1 MTLEKQ
7 EINRIEAAKTAIGT
21 AIAGKGVAVPSG
33 TKLDGMA
40 ALIDGIEQGSDPVLQ
55 EKTVS
60 PATSAQ
66 SVTPDS
72 GYDGLSKVTVNAMPT
87 ATQATPSISV
97 SSAGLITASATQ
109 TAGYVAAGTKSATKQ
124 LTVQAAQTITP
135 GTSNKTIASGRYLTG
150 NQTIKGDA
158 NLVAG
163 NIAKDV
169 TIFGVTGTH
178 EGGEDI
184 SAETAEYTEL
194 LTDLETAVDAL
205 PDAGSGGGTLDTG
218 TLVGVSTMADDDDDG
233 SGYIYYYDLEDIPNI
248 SSKKLVVLC
257 YGKTY
262 TVVLSRIN
270 TTDAFSI
277 KQQWADTSSNV
288 MLNDNIL
295 KTNSSSSSVFS
306 SFDYYAV

>member
-7 EINRIEAAKTAIGT
+7 ELDRIETAKTAIGT

-33 TKLDGMA
+33 TKLDSMA
-40 ALIDGIEQGSDPVLQ
+40 ALIEGIEQGSDPVLQ
-55 EKTVS
+55 EKTVT

-97 SSAGLITASATQ
+97 SSGGLITASATQ
-109 TAGYVAAGTKSATKQ
+109 SAGYVAAGTKSATEQ

-150 NQTIKGDA
+150 TQTIKGDA

-163 NIAKDV
+163 NIAKGV
-169 TIFGVTGTH
+169 SIFGVTGTH
-178 EGGEDI
+178 EGGEDV

-194 LTDLETAVDAL
+194 LTDLETAIDAL
-205 PDAGSGGGTLDTG
+205 PDSGGGSVEACSVLLITNGDIYDISYTPTDDAIGFIPGDETVDQMEYTINNVTKNTVMTIFFSDSWSMECENAVLLGRSDSWGGGMMLYSFRITG
-218 TLVGVSTMADDDDDG
+218 NATITAS
-233 SGYIYYYDLEDIPNI
+233 
-248 SSKKLVVLC
+248 
-257 YGKTY
+257 
-262 TVVLSRIN
+262 
-270 TTDAFSI
+270 
-277 KQQWADTSSNV
+277 
-288 MLNDNIL
+288 
-295 KTNSSSSSVFS
+295 
-306 SFDYYAV
+306 